1 MGEKFR
7 RDRKE
12 GVILFKVHG
21 VALSKNLFNK
31 NTMQKYDVIIIG
43 GGHAGVEA
51 SLATARLNKRTLM
64 LCQNFGTVANMPC
77 NPSIGGTAKGHLV
90 KEIDALGGQM
100 GLSADM
106 ALLQVKTLNSAK
118 GPAVFSLRGQEDK
131 ARYHEI
137 MLDIVTHTDN
147 LTVLDKEAVKVL
159 VGNGAVTGVITSDGE
174 EYSAKAVVL
183 ATGVYLNSTIITG
196 ESVTESGPSGFASAK
211 GLTESLLQLGLPIR
225 RFKTGTP
232 ARIYRDSIDF
242 DKMQIQLGDDSDRFS
257 FMSPHAT
264 FEEEPCWLTYTN
276 ARTHEVILKN
286 LERSPLYNGTIQGV
300 GPRYCPSIETKV
312 VRFKDKERHQIFI
325 EPEGR
330 DSEEMYVQGM
340 STSLPADVQEEMYR
354 TIEGLER
361 CRFAKYGYAI
371 EYDCLDPLC
380 LYPSLECKT
389 VKGLYSAGQMNG
401 SSGYEE
407 AGAQGLIAG
416 INASRAVDGKPPIVL
431 GRDQAYIGVLIDDLV
446 TKGTN
451 EPYRMMT
458 ARAEHRIMLR
468 QDNADMR
475 LTELGYEIG
484 LVSEARI
491 ERLKFKKEQ
500 MAKIFALKDRAADRQ
515 KAEELFA
522 KIGEPIPQKT
532 PTLGEI
538 CRRPSVS
545 ADDVAPFLNFD
556 VDEEALRAAVIEMK
570 YEGYLKK
577 EQSAVNEQKRLEG
590 RIIPEN
596 FDYTAIRALRIE
608 AMQKLNEIRPI
619 NLGQASRISGVSPAD
634 IAVLIVA
641 LQKLKPQI

>member
-1 MGEKFR
+1 MNVF
-7 RDRKE
+7 D
-12 GVILFKVHG
+12 
-21 VALSKNLFNK
+21 
-31 NTMQKYDVIIIG
+31 IIVIG

-51 SLATARLNKRTLM
+51 SLAAARLNKRTLM
-64 LCQNFGTVANMPC
+64 LCQDFGTVANMPC
-77 NPSIGGTAKGHLV
+77 NPAIGGTAKGHLV

-137 MLDIVTHTDN
+137 MLDAVMHADN
-147 LTVLDKEAVKVL
+147 LTVLAKEAARVL
-159 VGNGAVTGVITSDGE
+159 TSDGAVSGVATDDGE
-174 EYSAKAVVL
+174 EYYSKAVVL

-196 ESVTESGPSGFASAK
+196 ESVVESGPSGFSSARK
-211 GLTESLLQLGLPIR
+211 LTDSLLELGLPIR

-264 FEEEPCWLTYTN
+264 FKEEPCWLTYTN

-286 LERSPLYNGTIQGV
+286 LERSPLYNGTIRGV

-312 VRFKDKERHQIFI
+312 VRFKDKDRHQIFI
-325 EPEGR
+325 EPEGQ

-354 TIEGLER
+354 TIEGLEH

-371 EYDCLDPLC
+371 EYDCLDPLS
-380 LYPSLECKT
+380 LYPTLECKA

-407 AGAQGLIAG
+407 AAAQGLIAG
-416 INASRAVDGKPPIVL
+416 INAARAIDGKAPIVL
-431 GRDQAYIGVLIDDLV
+431 GRDEAYIGVLIDDLV

-484 LVSEARI
+484 LASEARY
-491 ERLKFKKEQ
+491 ERLQIKKAQ
-500 MAKIFALKDRAADRQ
+500 MAKIFAVKDRAVDRGR
-515 KAEELFA
+515 ASVLFDR
-522 KIGEPIPQKT
+522 IGEPLPQKT

-538 CRRPSVS
+538 CRRPSIS
-545 ADDVAPFLNFD
+545 AEDVAPLLDFEID
-556 VDEEALRAAVIEMK
+556 REALRAAVIELK

-577 EQSAVNEQKRLEG
+577 ETSAVNEQKRLEG
-590 RIIPEN
+590 KRIPDG
-596 FDYTAIRALRIE
+596 FDYDSIKALRIE
-608 AMQKLNEIRPI
+608 ARQKLSEIRPL

-641 LQKLKPQI
+641 LQKFQAQK